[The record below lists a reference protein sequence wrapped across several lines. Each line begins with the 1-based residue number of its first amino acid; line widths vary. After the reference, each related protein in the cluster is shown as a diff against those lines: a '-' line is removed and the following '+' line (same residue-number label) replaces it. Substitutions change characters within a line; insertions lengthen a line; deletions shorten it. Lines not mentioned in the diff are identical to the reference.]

1 MMETGEGED
10 MAGSEHRDVPPA
22 SDKRRRGPVARLALT
37 RRVVAALEPLEGAE
51 IEADVENPA
60 LPHAATS
67 TPRLRTDLLI
77 RALDLRIRLALLPGA
92 DAAELDTDDV
102 LTDGLAM
109 LTRNP
114 ETASVVVVA
123 DDEDLTCRIIE
134 PFDRP
139 DAVVSA
145 EASETDA
152 SLPRG
157 GPVATVLRAYLRQI
171 NPPWEPP
178 PRIGQ
183 FSQEIE
189 SVALQVARD
198 ALATLQG
205 KRKNTPE
212 WREAR
217 QGLADEDAQWV
228 RDRAIDVVLSAS
240 DAKVLVARLDER
252 AGRQS

>member
-1 MMETGEGED
+1 MMTGRGED
-10 MAGSEHRDVPPA
+10 MADGQDRDVPPA
-22 SDKRRRGPVARLALT
+22 SDKRHRGPVARLALT

-60 LPHAATS
+60 LLPAATS

-77 RALDLRIRLALLPGA
+77 RALDLRIRLTLLPGA
-92 DAAELDTDDV
+92 NAAELNDDEV

-109 LTRNP
+109 LMSNP
-114 ETASVVVVA
+114 ETASVIVVA

-145 EASETDA
+145 EASVTDV
-152 SLPRG
+152 SLPRR
-157 GPVATVLRAYLRQI
+157 GPVATVVRAYLRQI

-178 PRIGQ
+178 PHIGQ
-183 FSQEIE
+183 FPQEIE
-189 SVALQVARD
+189 SVALQIARN
-198 ALATLQG
+198 ALAALRAR
-205 KRKNTPE
+205 RKNTPE

-217 QGLADEDAQWV
+217 QGLTDEDAQWV
-228 RDRAIDVVLSAS
+228 RDRAIEVVLSESKSQA
-240 DAKVLVARLDER
+240 LVTRLDER
-252 AGRQS
+252 AGSKS

>member
-1 MMETGEGED
+1 MMETGKGDD
-10 MAGSEHRDVPPA
+10 MAGSEDHDVPPA

-37 RRVVAALEPLEGAE
+37 RRVVAVLEPLEGAE

-60 LPHAATS
+60 LPPAVTS
-67 TPRLRTDLLI
+67 TPLLRTDLLI
-77 RALDLRIRLALLPGA
+77 RALDLRIRLTLLPGA
-92 DAAELDTDDV
+92 DAAELNADEV
-102 LTDGLAM
+102 LANGLAM

-114 ETASVVVVA
+114 ETASVIVVA
-123 DDEDLTCRIIE
+123 DDKDLTCRVIE

-139 DAVVSA
+139 DAVVSS
-145 EASETDA
+145 EASETDV
-152 SLPRG
+152 SFPRR
-157 GPVATVLRAYLRQI
+157 GPVATVLRAYLRQV

-189 SVALQVARD
+189 SVALQVAREVMA
-198 ALATLQG
+198 ALQS

-217 QGLADEDAQWV
+217 RGLADEDAQWV
-228 RDRAIDVVLSAS
+228 RDRAMEVVLSES
-240 DAKVLVARLDER
+240 DARTLVTQLDER
-252 AGRQS
+252 AGKKT